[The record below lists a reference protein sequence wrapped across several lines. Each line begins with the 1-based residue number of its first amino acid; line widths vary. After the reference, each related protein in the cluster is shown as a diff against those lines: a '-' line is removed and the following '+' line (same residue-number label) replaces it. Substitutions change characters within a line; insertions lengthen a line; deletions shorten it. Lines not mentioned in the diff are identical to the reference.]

1 MIRHRSLFHHSV
13 CFSSIATRKAQ
24 TTMRFFLSR
33 LNFPAH
39 SSRLKKLGLSY
50 TPKVMFLSGLVLAA
64 VAEESHGLQFRLT
77 MGMAPGITTLSTT
90 DSANA
95 DGSSNYLNDGDDFI
109 TPKFGFTFEPGFVYS
124 FAEGKSWG
132 LMVGSSFFYR
142 SVHGAANYAGGS
154 DVKVTLDSLGF
165 DVSGG
170 VYWQPDRWWRVEA
183 TPVFGYGRGKTTIKV
198 SSPFGTDN
206 DSTAY
211 SPYTDYGF
219 RVGTYYRLPNYVLLG
234 LQVGYQAFS
243 TSPASLTL
251 ANGSTEKDKV
261 SGAGMVT
268 ALSFVLVF

>member
-1 MIRHRSLFHHSV
+1 MIRHLSLFYQAV
-13 CFSSIATRKAQ
+13 CFSSIAARKAQ
-24 TTMRFFLSR
+24 NTMHDFLSHLHFSAR
-33 LNFPAH
+33 RVLH
-39 SSRLKKLGLSY
+39 EKLGMSCA
-50 TPKVMFLSGLVLAA
+50 PKLMILSGLILGA

-90 DSANA
+90 NSANA
-95 DGSSNYLNDGDDFI
+95 DGSSNYLNDGDDFF

-206 DSTAY
+206 DSTGY

-219 RVGTYYRLPNYVLLG
+219 RIGTYYRLPNYVLLG

-243 TSPASLTL
+243 TSPAPITL

-261 SGAGMVT
+261 SGAGMIA